1 MKGIPVPWDANGDL
15 HSEKRYKE
23 MLVRVRNYDS
33 GLFCIETSLSGK
45 DILDIL
51 SRNFE
56 LLSTLKMVW
65 NGLPLP
71 PPWSNEG
78 RN

>member
-1 MKGIPVPWDANGDL
+1 MKGMPVPWDANGDL

-45 DILDIL
+45 
-51 SRNFE
+51 RHPGHFE
-56 LLSTLKMVW
+56 QEFRVAVYSKNVV
-65 NGLPLP
+65 
-71 PPWSNEG
+71 E
-78 RN
+78 